1 MQGTKL
7 VVAVLVLA
15 GLSFGIKQH
24 VLKSKPIKYVR
35 TEGSFQYL
43 GKEDVKNALLPLV
56 SVGFFDADMQA
67 IQQAVGNLTWVE
79 SVTVKRV
86 WPDAID
92 IKVREKKPYVRWRK
106 NSLVDTKGQ
115 IIEPKSIEPFSSLLL
130 VYGPDQQQVKVLE
143 IMKGVKTALADKA
156 LELAEFSVNDRWA
169 WKIKLTTGMEILL
182 GRQEQLK
189 NLQRFLKTL
198 DALGQERVDA
208 IAVVDLRYPNGYAVS
223 WKPEAEPIDWKAIA
237 NPQSKTDG

>member
-1 MQGTKL
+1 M
-7 VVAVLVLA
+7 LA
-15 GLSFGIKQH
+15 GLAIGIKQH

-43 GKEDVKNALLPLV
+43 VKEDVKNALLPLV
-56 SVGFFDADMQA
+56 NRGFFDADMQA

-92 IKVREKKPYVRWRK
+92 IKVREKKPYVRWRQ

-130 VYGPDQQQVKVLE
+130 VHGPDQQQVKVLE

-156 LELAEFSVNDRWA
+156 LELAE
-169 WKIKLTTGMEILL
+169 
-182 GRQEQLK
+182 
-189 NLQRFLKTL
+189 
-198 DALGQERVDA
+198 
-208 IAVVDLRYPNGYAVS
+208 
-223 WKPEAEPIDWKAIA
+223 
-237 NPQSKTDG
+237 